1 MVRKTFDSMLLLA
14 IIVSVGV
21 GVSSYWMMVPGF

>member
-21 GVSSYWMMVPGF
+21 GVSSYWM

>member
-1 MVRKTFDSMLLLA
+1 MVRKTFDAMILLA

-21 GVSSYWMMVPGF
+21 GISSYWLMAPGF